1 VLTTLNKIKDHSPCV
16 EGWKTLLKGL
26 NKLEAD
32 DEPLHLLEIL
42 RINGAED
49 ALWALRTFSKE
60 DCQIFA
66 VGAARQVQ
74 HLWAGAENVLDMAEA
89 YVLKRPV
96 NGVNPPSL
104 EGLNKARSMAAAAAA
119 WAAWAG
125 AAGAAAA
132 AAWAATRAGAAW
144 AAAEAWVAAEWAA
157 AEWEGASKE
166 ELIKISC
173 AYVES
178 RNG

>member
-1 VLTTLNKIKDHSPCV
+1 MYTSLNKIRSRSPCDG
-16 EGWKTLLKGL
+16 GWKTLLNGL
-26 NKLEAD
+26 SKTKAD

-42 RINGAED
+42 RINGEED
-49 ALWALRTFSKE
+49 ALWALRAFSKE

-104 EGLNKARSMAAAAAA
+104 EDLNKARLMAAAAATR
-119 WAAWAG
+119 AAE
-125 AAGAAAA
+125 AAEA
-132 AAWAATRAGAAW
+132 AAWAARAAW
-144 AAAEAWVAAEWAA
+144 AAWEAVEWAA
-157 AEWEGASKE
+157 WGASKE
-166 ELIKISC
+166 ELIKKAC

>member
-104 EGLNKARSMAAAAAA
+104 EDLNKARLMAEARAAE
-119 WAAWAG
+119 
-125 AAGAAAA
+125 AAAA

>member
-1 VLTTLNKIKDHSPCV
+1 MLTTLNKIKDHSPCV
-16 EGWKTLLKGL
+16 DGWKTLLKGL

-32 DEPLHLLEIL
+32 DEPLHLSQIL
-42 RINGAED
+42 SINGAAD
-49 ALWALRTFSKE
+49 ALWSLRAFSKE

-104 EGLNKARSMAAAAAA
+104 EDLNKARSMVAARAAREVAAVLAATRTAVLAATRAEAAAAAA
-119 WAAWAG
+119 
-125 AAGAAAA
+125 
-132 AAWAATRAGAAW
+132 
-144 AAAEAWVAAEWAA
+144 AAEWAA
-157 AEWEGASKE
+157 GWAVEWEGASKE
-166 ELIKISC
+166 ELIKKAC